1 MKNEQDIACQ
11 SKKHP
16 LFSLTEHATLTM
28 KKEELHIQ
36 KGETY
41 ETAEYHRCKRFF

>member
-16 LFSLTEHATLTM
+16 LFSLTEHATLIANGIHY
-28 KKEELHIQ
+28 KQE
-36 KGETY
+36 GETY
-41 ETAEYHRCKRFF
+41 ETA